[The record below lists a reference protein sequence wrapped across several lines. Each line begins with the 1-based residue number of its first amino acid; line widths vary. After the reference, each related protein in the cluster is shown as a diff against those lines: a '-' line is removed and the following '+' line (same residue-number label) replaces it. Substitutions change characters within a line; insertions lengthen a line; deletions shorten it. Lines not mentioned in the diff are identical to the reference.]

1 MTNTNDIVLPYGVV
15 MEATDTINAGSSFV
29 SLYSHNVYATVLPSD
44 TTYAICIYF
53 PDNDGPPT
61 FIGYNS
67 DKAAAE
73 DTVARLLCYIY

>member
-15 MEATDTINAGSSFV
+15 MEPVDGRNGSFFV

-44 TTYAICIYF
+44 DTYAMCIIF
-53 PDNDGPPT
+53 PDETIPS

-73 DTVARLLCYIY
+73 DTVARLLCYVY

>member
-1 MTNTNDIVLPYGVV
+1 MSDNKDIVLPYGVV
-15 MEATDTINAGSSFV
+15 MESVENGAGSFFV

-44 TTYAICIYF
+44 DKYAICIYF
-53 PDNDGPPT
+53 PDENGCPT

>member
-1 MTNTNDIVLPYGVV
+1 MSYNKDIVLPYGVV
-15 MEATDTINAGSSFV
+15 MEPVDGRNGSFFV
-29 SLYSHNVYATVLPSD
+29 SLYSNNVYATVLPSD
-44 TTYAICIYF
+44 DKYAICIYF
-53 PDNDGPPT
+53 PGDSTPT

>member
-1 MTNTNDIVLPYGVV
+1 MSNHKDFVLAYGVV
-15 MEATDTINAGSSFV
+15 MESVENGAGSSFV
-29 SLYSHNVYATVLPSD
+29 SLYSNNVYATVLPSD
-44 TTYAICIYF
+44 DTYAICIYF
-53 PDNDGPPT
+53 PGESTPT

>member
-1 MTNTNDIVLPYGVV
+1 MSNTNDTTLPYGVV
-15 MEATDTINAGSSFV
+15 MESVENGDGSFFV

-44 TTYAICIYF
+44 DKYAICIYF
-53 PDNDGPPT
+53 PGDSTPT

>member
-1 MTNTNDIVLPYGVV
+1 MSDNKNIVLPYGVV
-15 MEATDTINAGSSFV
+15 MESVDNGPGSFFV
-29 SLYSHNVYATVLPSD
+29 SSYSNNVYATVLPSD
-44 TTYAICIYF
+44 DTYAICIIV
-53 PDNDGPPT
+53 PGETIPT

>member
-15 MEATDTINAGSSFV
+15 MEATDTINAGSFFV
-29 SLYSHNVYATVLPSD
+29 SLYSNDVYATILPSD
-44 TTYAICIYF
+44 DKYAICIYF
-53 PDNDGPPT
+53 PGDSTPT

-73 DTVARLLCYIY
+73 DTVARLLAYIY

>member
-1 MTNTNDIVLPYGVV
+1 MSDNKDIVLPYGVV
-15 MEATDTINAGSSFV
+15 MESVENGAGSFFV
-29 SLYSHNVYATVLPSD
+29 SLYSHNVYATVLLSD
-44 TTYAICIYF
+44 NKYAICIYF
-53 PDNDGPPT
+53 PGESTPT

>member
-15 MEATDTINAGSSFV
+15 RDGSFFV
-29 SLYSHNVYATVLPSD
+29 SLYSNNIYATVLPSD
-44 TTYAICIYF
+44 DTYAICIIF
-53 PDNDGPPT
+53 PGDTIPS

>member
-1 MTNTNDIVLPYGVV
+1 MSDHKDIVLPYGVV
-15 MEATDTINAGSSFV
+15 MESVENGAGSFFV

-44 TTYAICIYF
+44 DTYAMCIIF
-53 PDNDGPPT
+53 PDETIPS